1 MAMVINS
8 NISSL
13 MAQRHLEGTRVEM
26 EQAMERLSSGK
37 RINSAGDDAAGL
49 GIRDRMTAQ
58 IGSLNQSVRNA
69 NDSMSLAQAAE
80 GAMEEVTSILN
91 RVREL
96 AVQASNSTY
105 SANDRKSV
113 NEEVK
118 LLVAEINRISED
130 TEFNGMKIMD
140 GTFKSQATMI
150 GTLATH
156 TTSLSI
162 GSLSSSSLGV
172 GSNSSYSTTV
182 TSGVVLT
189 TALVSGAV
197 TLNGYEVGAAVADGV
212 STTGDTSSAIAVANA
227 INAIST
233 SSGINATV
241 KSNSVAGTAVTLA
254 TTAIDAGDI
263 KINGVSI
270 GAIAASST
278 AADRGGDVA
287 AAVNAISSQTGVTA
301 TFSTSTG
308 AVALTASD
316 GRNISIANL
325 ITANASTVSGIT
337 MTNATSAAITMTDT
351 TRSKVQ
357 LTTSGSAGITVG
369 GSAEANAGLTGA
381 LTAATVTVGAG
392 ISSLDLTLQS
402 SALSS
407 ITVIDAAINQVAL
420 ERGKL
425 GAFGNRLEHTVNNLM
440 VTSENTAAA
449 RSRVNDADFAS
460 ESAALAKAQVLQ
472 QAGTAMLAQANASSQ
487 NVLSLL
493 K

>member
-1 MAMVINS
+1 
-8 NISSL
+8 
-13 MAQRHLEGTRVEM
+13 
-26 EQAMERLSSGK
+26 
-37 RINSAGDDAAGL
+37 
-49 GIRDRMTAQ
+49 
-58 IGSLNQSVRNA
+58 
-69 NDSMSLAQAAE
+69 
-80 GAMEEVTSILN
+80 
-91 RVREL
+91 
-96 AVQASNSTY
+96 
-105 SANDRKSV
+105 
-113 NEEVK
+113 
-118 LLVAEINRISED
+118 
-130 TEFNGMKIMD
+130 
-140 GTFKSQATMI
+140 
-150 GTLATH
+150 
-156 TTSLSI
+156 
-162 GSLSSSSLGV
+162 
-172 GSNSSYSTTV
+172 
-182 TSGVVLT
+182 
-189 TALVSGAV
+189 LVSGAV

-407 ITVIDAAINQVAL
+407 LTVIDAAINQVAL

-449 RSRVNDADFAS
+449 RSRVNDADFAA

>member
-1 MAMVINS
+1 
-8 NISSL
+8 

-49 GIRDRMTAQ
+49 GIRDRMAAQ

-118 LLVAEINRISED
+118 LLVAEINRISSD

-189 TALVSGAV
+189 TALVAGAV
-197 TLNGYEVGAAVADGV
+197 TLNGYQVGAAVADGV

-233 SSGINATV
+233 SSGVNATV
-241 KSNSVAGTAVTLA
+241 KSNSVAGTTVTAFA
-254 TTAIDAGDI
+254 TTIASGDI

-270 GAIAASST
+270 GGFASAVS
-278 AADRGGDVA
+278 AADRGSDVA

-301 TFSTSTG
+301 SFATDTG
-308 AVALTASD
+308 KVLLTASD
-316 GRNISIANL
+316 GRNIA
-325 ITANASTVSGIT
+325 ITSLQTAISSEAAGIT
-337 MTNATSAAITMTDT
+337 MTNATSAAQASVAT

-392 ISSLDLTLQS
+392 ISSLDLTLQA

>member
-254 TTAIDAGDI
+254 TTAIVAGDI

-407 ITVIDAAINQVAL
+407 LTVIDAAINQVAL